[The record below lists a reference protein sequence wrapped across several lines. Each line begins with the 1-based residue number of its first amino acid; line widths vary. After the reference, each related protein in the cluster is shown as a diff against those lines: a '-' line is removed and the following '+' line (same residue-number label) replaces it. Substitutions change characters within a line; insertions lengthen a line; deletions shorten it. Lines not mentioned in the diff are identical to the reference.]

1 LVQAYA
7 TTANLGRRGAAHG
20 DDRRVELFV
29 ISAVPVD
36 FSDPALA
43 ADIADGLVGV
53 EKVLAEAA
61 VTEEALLT
69 EASRHLIDAGGKR
82 FRATLVLLA
91 AHFGDSRDERIVPAA
106 AAIELTHLATLFHD
120 DVMDEASIRRGLQS
134 ANSRWSNTIA
144 ILTGDFLFARAS
156 SILAELG
163 AEAIRIQA
171 ETFTRL
177 VSGQVAE
184 TLGPRPGQDPLVHY
198 LRVVEDKTA
207 SLIATAGR
215 FGAMFAGAPA
225 DVVARI
231 TAASHALGVAFQLSD
246 DILDVASESAQSGKA
261 PGTDLREGVR
271 SLPVLHAL
279 APAAPGSPA
288 AGPGVGAGP
297 GSSPAG
303 PAVGGRAE
311 AGDARLRE
319 LLSRDGLT
327 DDAEHAEALAL
338 LRAHPAMDAAR
349 ADLRRW
355 SDAARTEIAG
365 LPDVPARRAFEIMCD
380 FVMERTS

>member
-1 LVQAYA
+1 
-7 TTANLGRRGAAHG
+7 
-20 DDRRVELFV
+20 VEPFV

-36 FSDPALA
+36 FSDAALA

-91 AHFGDSRDERIVPAA
+91 AHFGDARDERVVPAA

-120 DVMDEASIRRGLQS
+120 DVMDEAAIRRGLPS

-156 SILAELG
+156 AILAELG

-171 ETFTRL
+171 ETFARL

-184 TLGPRPGQDPLVHY
+184 TLGPRPGQDPLMHY

-231 TAASHALGVAFQLSD
+231 TAASNALGVAFQLSD

-279 APAAPGSPA
+279 APSAPAALAAGRQAPGPVAPGSPADGSAAPGSP
-288 AGPGVGAGP
+288 GAD
-297 GSSPAG
+297 
-303 PAVGGRAE
+303 
-311 AGDARLRE
+311 DARLRE
-319 LLSRDGLT
+319 LLARDGLT
-327 DDAEHAEALAL
+327 DDVEHAEALAL

-355 SDAARTEIAG
+355 SDAARSEIAG
-365 LPDVPARRAFEIMCD
+365 LPDIPPRRAFEAMCD
-380 FVMERTS
+380 FVVERTS

>member
-1 LVQAYA
+1 
-7 TTANLGRRGAAHG
+7 
-20 DDRRVELFV
+20 VEPFV

-120 DVMDEASIRRGLQS
+120 DVMDEASIRRGLPS
-134 ANSRWSNTIA
+134 ANSRWGNTIA

-156 SILAELG
+156 GILAELG
-163 AEAIRIQA
+163 TEAIRIQA
-171 ETFTRL
+171 ETFTQL

-198 LRVVEDKTA
+198 LRVVENKTA

-215 FGAMFAGAPA
+215 FGAMFSDAPA
-225 DVVARI
+225 GVVARI

-246 DILDVASESAQSGKA
+246 DILDVASESEQSGKA
-261 PGTDLREGVR
+261 PGADLREGVR

-279 APAAPGSPA
+279 APPA
-288 AGPGVGAGP
+288 AGPPAAG
-297 GSSPAG
+297 SPV
-303 PAVGGRAE
+303 P
-311 AGDARLRE
+311 GDARLRE
-319 LLSRDGLT
+319 LLSQDGLT
-327 DDAEHAEALAL
+327 DDSEHAEALAM

-355 SDAARTEIAG
+355 SDAARAEVAG
-365 LPDVPARRAFEIMCD
+365 LPDVPARRAFEVMCD
-380 FVMERTS
+380 FVVERTS

>member
-1 LVQAYA
+1 
-7 TTANLGRRGAAHG
+7 
-20 DDRRVELFV
+20 VEPFV

-120 DVMDEASIRRGLQS
+120 DVMDEASIRRGLPS

-156 SILAELG
+156 SLLAELG
-163 AEAIRIQA
+163 SEAIRIQA

-215 FGAMFAGAPA
+215 FGAMFASAPA

-279 APAAPGSPA
+279 APSAPGPA
-288 AGPGVGAGP
+288 V
-297 GSSPAG
+297 AG
-303 PAVGGRAE
+303 PAA

-327 DDAEHAEALAL
+327 DDSEHAEALAL
-338 LRAHPAMDAAR
+338 LRAHRAMDAAR
-349 ADLRRW
+349 ADLRHW

-365 LPDVPARRAFEIMCD
+365 LPDIPARRAFEIMCD

>member
-1 LVQAYA
+1 MI
-7 TTANLGRRGAAHG
+7 N
-20 DDRRVELFV
+20 
-29 ISAVPVD
+29 AVPVEFTD
-36 FSDPALA
+36 ASLA

-61 VTEEALLT
+61 NTQEALLT

-120 DVMDEASIRRGLQS
+120 DVMDEASIRRGHES

-163 AEAIRIQA
+163 TEAIRIQA

-184 TLGPRPGQDPLVHY
+184 TLGPRPGQDPLAHY

-215 FGAMFAGAPA
+215 FGSMFAGAPA

-279 APAAPGSPA
+279 GSPA
-288 AGPGVGAGP
+288 AGD
-297 GSSPAG
+297 
-303 PAVGGRAE
+303 E
-311 AGDARLRE
+311 RLRE
-319 LLSRDGLT
+319 LLSLDGLT
-327 DDAEHAEALAL
+327 DESLHAEALAL
-338 LRAHPAMDAAR
+338 LRAHPAMAAAQ
-349 ADLRRW
+349 ADVRRW
-355 SDAARTEIAG
+355 SDAAQAEVAG
-365 LPDVPARRAFEIMCD
+365 LPDVPARRAFEIMCG
-380 FVMERTS
+380 FVVERTS

>member
-1 LVQAYA
+1 
-7 TTANLGRRGAAHG
+7 
-20 DDRRVELFV
+20 V
-29 ISAVPVD
+29 IAAVPVE

-61 VTEEALLT
+61 HAEEALLT

-82 FRATLVLLA
+82 FRAILVLLA
-91 AHFGDSRDERIVPAA
+91 AHFGDAHDERIVPAA

-120 DVMDEASIRRGLQS
+120 DVMDEAAIRRGLPS

-163 AEAIRIQA
+163 SEAIRIQA

-184 TLGPRPGQDPLVHY
+184 TLGPRPGQDPLAHY

-215 FGAMFAGAPA
+215 FGALFAGAPPGL
-225 DVVARI
+225 VTRI
-231 TAASHALGVAFQLSD
+231 SSASHALGVAFQLSD

-279 APAAPGSPA
+279 ASPA
-288 AGPGVGAGP
+288 AGD
-297 GSSPAG
+297 
-303 PAVGGRAE
+303 E
-311 AGDARLRE
+311 RLRD
-319 LLSRDGLT
+319 LLSRGGLT
-327 DDAEHAEALAL
+327 DDSQHAEALAL

-355 SDAARTEIAG
+355 SDIARAEVAG
-365 LPDVPARRAFEIMCD
+365 LPDIPARGAFEMMCD
-380 FVMERTS
+380 FVMGRSS